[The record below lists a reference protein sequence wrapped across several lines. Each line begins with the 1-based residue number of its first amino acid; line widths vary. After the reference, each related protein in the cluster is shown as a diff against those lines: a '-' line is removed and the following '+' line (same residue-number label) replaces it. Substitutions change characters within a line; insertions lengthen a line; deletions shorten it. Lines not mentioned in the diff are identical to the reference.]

1 MYCKK
6 CGKELEDGTEF
17 CPGCGSSLVEAN
29 IAYRKQRSGGWEAGR
44 VLAVILGGFILL
56 VGLPLAFAGTA
67 LMGVTTAMDDGTGY
81 IGVRGF
87 DFESGTQALVF
98 KEMYVE
104 DMVIDRIEGSAVRYW
119 TPRPGDFLKMK
130 FTLESNN
137 GKEVFIGIIDEA
149 HALSY
154 LGASRYETVTNFR
167 MDDPFDGHP
176 YITYQLHN
184 GNEITVD
191 PQSVNIW
198 ETYATGEDVTLD
210 WEPEGGRY
218 WVVIMN
224 ADLTPGVDMESGV
237 GVRIPFLSF
246 IGKGILLG
254 GVACLAIGGL
264 IIYVGV
270 VRRD

>member
-29 IAYRKQRSGGWEAGR
+29 IAYRKQSSGGWEAGR

-81 IGVRGF
+81 IGLRGF
-87 DFESGTQALVF
+87 DIGTSTQALVI
-98 KEMYVE
+98 KEMHVE
-104 DMVIDRIEGSAVRYW
+104 DAVIENVDGRVMRFWS
-119 TPRPGDFLKMK
+119 PKPGDFVKLK
-130 FTLESNN
+130 FTVESNN
-137 GKEVFIGIIDEA
+137 GKEVFIGILEESR
-149 HALSY
+149 ALSY
-154 LGASRYETVTNFR
+154 LGGARYDTITNLS
-167 MDDPFDGHP
+167 MDSPYGQRP
-176 YITYQLHN
+176 YITYQLHS
-184 GNEITVD
+184 GDAITVA
-191 PQSVNIW
+191 PQDLNIW
-198 ETYATGEDVTLD
+198 TTYATGDDVTLE
-210 WEPEGGRY
+210 WGPEYGDY

-224 ADLTPGVDMESGV
+224 TNLTQGLDVESGI
-237 GVRIPFLSF
+237 GVKVPFLDF
-246 IGKGILLG
+246 IGKGILMG
-254 GVACLAIGGL
+254 GIVCLAIGGL